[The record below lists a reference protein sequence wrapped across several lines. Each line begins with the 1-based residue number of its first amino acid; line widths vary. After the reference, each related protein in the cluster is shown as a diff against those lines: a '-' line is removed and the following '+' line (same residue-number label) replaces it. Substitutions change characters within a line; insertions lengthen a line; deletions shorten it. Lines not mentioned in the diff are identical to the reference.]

1 MSDATK
7 VDPLATMDA
16 KVWADEFMRLFG
28 DKRHEIDEGL
38 MIAWF
43 ANAIMRGRLWREA
56 LQGLSNEV
64 SVLLGLEEEELRD
77 LVGHSNVACLKE
89 RLGQAKAALAANAK

>member
-43 ANAIMRGRLWREA
+43 ANAIMRGRLCKGC
-56 LQGLSNEV
+56 QMKSQ
-64 SVLLGLEEEELRD
+64 S
-77 LVGHSNVACLKE
+77 C
-89 RLGQAKAALAANAK
+89 